1 MQCSVYVCTGWI
13 VLSVLQYFGCIVDI
27 ASNGREAI
35 EKLTS
40 QKPDLI
46 LMDIQMPEMDGIE
59 ATKYIRNQMAISIP
73 IIALTA
79 NAFKRDIDLYLSIG
93 MNDYVT
99 KPFEENV
106 LFNTIAN
113 TLNIRTK
120 TPTLT
125 NILQSK
131 PSNET
136 PLYDLT
142 NIKTLSCGDQ
152 SFVNKMIEIFVE
164 HTPTSVTEIKVAFEN
179 QDYLTISKIAHR
191 MKPSIDNMGIHL
203 LKNPIREL
211 ESSAKMEVVDDKKIE
226 LLIENIENTLA
237 KVIEKLKDL

>member
-1 MQCSVYVCTGWI
+1 
-13 VLSVLQYFGCIVDI
+13 
-27 ASNGREAI
+27 
-35 EKLTS
+35 
-40 QKPDLI
+40 
-46 LMDIQMPEMDGIE
+46 
-59 ATKYIRNQMAISIP
+59 
-73 IIALTA
+73 
-79 NAFKRDIDLYLSIG
+79 

-113 TLNIRTK
+113 TLNIKTK

-142 NIKTLSCGDQ
+142 NIKTLSRGDQ

-211 ESSAKMEVVDDKKIE
+211 ESSAKMEVVDDKKVE

-237 KVIEKLKDL
+237 KVIEDLKATT